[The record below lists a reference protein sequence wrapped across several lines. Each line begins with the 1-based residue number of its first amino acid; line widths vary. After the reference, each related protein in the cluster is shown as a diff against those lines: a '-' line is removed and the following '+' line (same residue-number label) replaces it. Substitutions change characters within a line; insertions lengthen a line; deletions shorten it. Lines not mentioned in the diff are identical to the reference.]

1 MFSNKTK
8 INHTYSCG
16 LFRFKTLAKRII
28 FRAIYF
34 RDSIESKIK
43 NKQLKMSKKDKN
55 NDVEEPQIEATETAT
70 AEEVDTR
77 TPEEQLQDQLVAEK
91 DKFMRLFAEFEN
103 YKKRTSKERMELFK
117 TASQDVMVSMLPV
130 LDDFER
136 ALTHIEDDKE
146 AEELRKGVVL
156 IYQKLLTTLSQKGL
170 AAVEVKKGDVFDSEI
185 HQAITQVPAP
195 NKNLKG
201 KIIDVVEKGYTLGDT
216 VIRFPKVVIGQ

>member
-1 MFSNKTK
+1 MSKTK
-8 INHTYSCG
+8 DTKEDIAEELVDAAT
-16 LFRFKTLAKRII
+16 
-28 FRAIYF
+28 
-34 RDSIESKIK
+34 
-43 NKQLKMSKKDKN
+43 
-55 NDVEEPQIEATETAT
+55 VEENAEVEALSVEDSLRQ
-70 AEEVDTR
+70 ELG
-77 TPEEQLQDQLVAEK
+77 QEK
-91 DKFMRLFAEFEN
+91 DKFLRLFAEFEN
-103 YKKRTSKERMELFK
+103 YKKRTSKERIELFK
-117 TASQDVMVSMLPV
+117 TASKDVMVSMLPI

-136 ALTHIEDDKE
+136 ALMHIEDDKE